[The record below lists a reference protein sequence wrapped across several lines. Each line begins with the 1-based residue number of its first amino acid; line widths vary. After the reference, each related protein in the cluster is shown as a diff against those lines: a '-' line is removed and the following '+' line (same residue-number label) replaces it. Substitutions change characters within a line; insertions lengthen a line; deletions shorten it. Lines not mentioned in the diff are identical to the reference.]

1 MTRQPHPSVTLDAAA
16 ATALLSAAGPASY
29 TLVGPLAGGETG
41 ATQIRRADGTPFVL
55 KWEDD
60 LDNQQR
66 RRQGAH
72 LAERLR
78 TEAGWPSPAQ
88 DLLDIDG
95 TLVIVQEFLPGGNVG
110 HLSHTIVDSILE
122 LHHARLGLAAFD
134 DDNGKWGTYLLRMLT
149 VGGNG
154 YCLHEPLHRFD
165 ARTRNVIERFEEIGH
180 STDPSDLAGH
190 DIIHFDLH
198 PGNLLQVD
206 GRLTA
211 VVDMDYAR
219 RGDATFDLT
228 TLAVASLGVTC
239 DPGVRIRIFDEG
251 VEALPAPKRGVYLAN
266 LLLRNLDW
274 SIRKSRLDEIEFWLA
289 ETERLLPD

>member
-1 MTRQPHPSVTLDAAA
+1 MTWQPHSGAALDAAA
-16 ATALLSAAGPASY
+16 ATALLSAAGPTSY

-55 KWEDD
+55 KWEEDV
-60 LDNQQR
+60 DNQQR

-72 LAERLR
+72 LAMRLR

-88 DLLDIDG
+88 VLRDIDG
-95 TLVIVQEFLPGGNVG
+95 TLVIVQDFLPGGNVE
-110 HLSHTIVDSILE
+110 HLSHALVDRIFQ
-122 LHHARLGLAAFD
+122 LHHARLGLDAVD
-134 DDNGKWGTYLLRMLT
+134 DDNGEWGTYLLRMLT

-154 YCLHEPLHRFD
+154 YCLHEPLRTFD
-165 ARTRNVIERFEEIGH
+165 ARTRSVIEQFEEIGH

-211 VVDMDYAR
+211 VVDMDYTR
-219 RGDATFDLT
+219 IGDATFDLT
-228 TLAVASLGVTC
+228 TLAIASLGVTA
-239 DPGVRIRIFDEG
+239 DPGVRTRLFDEG
-251 VEALPAPKRGVYLAN
+251 VEALPHPKRDVYVAN

-289 ETERLLPD
+289 ETERLLPG